1 NSCKPKA
8 PTVSMFFNGTGRG
21 FQRGN
26 TNSMRHRQVTPQIFD
41 LVGGTYALA
50 GFPLWRR
57 SLAERSL
64 SLVKENASRRHNKLK
79 FHLSELSKIKRLVF
93 DCRRG
98 FHFLLVEEENETK
111 EVKLRGTRLLRQKS
125 GSP

>member
-1 NSCKPKA
+1 
-8 PTVSMFFNGTGRG
+8 FFNGTGRG

-26 TNSMRHRQVTPQIFD
+26 TTFMRQRQVTPQIFD

-57 SLAERSL
+57 SLAKRSL
-64 SLVKENASRRHNKLK
+64 SLVKENASRRRLNRKIYLSKLK
-79 FHLSELSKIKRLVF
+79 KIKRLVF

-98 FHFLLVEEENETK
+98 FHFCLDK
-111 EVKLRGTRLLRQKS
+111 ARRLLPSAKNKLDIAKPLSTALLFCLYRE
-125 GSP
+125 